1 MYRLMYM
8 STANKDFSTNEL
20 ESLLKNAKKSNE
32 NKNITGLLVVK
43 GRTFLQCLEGEKS
56 DVLNLFNK
64 IKDDSCHRDVIEL
77 LEEETNTRYFSNWS
91 MGFKNIKNL
100 TNIKSEILRD
110 FTLND
115 ERSFSSND
123 VSEIF
128 LEFVESN

>member
-64 IKDDSCHRDVIEL
+64 IKDDSRHRDVIEL
-77 LEEETNTRYFSNWS
+77 LEEETNARYFPNWS

-128 LEFVESN
+128 LEFIESN

>member
-1 MYRLMYM
+1 M
-8 STANKDFSTNEL
+8 
-20 ESLLKNAKKSNE
+20 
-32 NKNITGLLVVK
+32 
-43 GRTFLQCLEGEKS
+43 FLIF
-56 DVLNLFNK
+56 FNK
-64 IKDDSCHRDVIEL
+64 IKDDSRHRDVIEL
-77 LEEETNTRYFSNWS
+77 LEEETNARYFPNWS

>member
-64 IKDDSCHRDVIEL
+64 IKDDSRHRDVIEL

>member
-56 DVLNLFNK
+56 NVLNLFNK
-64 IKDDSCHRDVIEL
+64 IKDDSRHRDVIEL
-77 LEEETNTRYFSNWS
+77 LEEETNARYFPNWS

-128 LEFVESN
+128 LEFIESN

>member
-1 MYRLMYM
+1 M

-64 IKDDSCHRDVIEL
+64 IKDDSRHRDVIEL
-77 LEEETNTRYFSNWS
+77 LEEETNARYFPNWS

>member
-64 IKDDSCHRDVIEL
+64 IKDDSRHRDVIEL
-77 LEEETNTRYFSNWS
+77 LEEETNARYFPNWS

>member
-1 MYRLMYM
+1 M

-20 ESLLKNAKKSNE
+20 ESLLNNAKKSNE

-64 IKDDSCHRDVIEL
+64 IKDDSRHRDVIEL
-77 LEEETNTRYFSNWS
+77 LEEETNARYFPNWS

>member
-64 IKDDSCHRDVIEL
+64 IKDDSRHRDVIEL
-77 LEEETNTRYFSNWS
+77 LEEETNTRYFPNWS